1 MLYSNNRTGPDIP
14 VNNFFLYFK
23 FLRKRLIYSRLGA
36 VGKNVDIRPFATL
49 VQMNNIF
56 LGDNII
62 LRPGTEIHAGKD
74 AKVIIED
81 DVLIAS
87 HVLITTNTHHYE
99 DRERPIN
106 AQIET
111 SKSIR
116 VSRGAWIT
124 AHCVILQG
132 VTIGEHSIVASNS
145 VVTDDVEPY
154 TIFGGVPARFIKEI
168 PKQTNG
174 SY

>member
-1 MLYSNNRTGPDIP
+1 MLYSRNRTGPDIP
-14 VNNFFLYFK
+14 INNFFLYFK
-23 FLRKRLIYSRLGA
+23 FLRKRLIYNKLGA

-62 LRPGTEIHAGKD
+62 LRPGTEIHAAKD
-74 AKVIIED
+74 SKVIIED

-87 HVLITTNTHHYE
+87 HVLITTNTHHYL
-99 DRERPIN
+99 DYDKPIN

-111 SKSIR
+111 SKNVRIR
-116 VSRGAWIT
+116 RGAWIT

-132 VTIGEHSIVASNS
+132 VTIGEHSVVAANS

-154 TIFGGVPARFIKEI
+154 TISGGVPARFIKEI
-168 PKQTNG
+168 LKD
-174 SY
+174 